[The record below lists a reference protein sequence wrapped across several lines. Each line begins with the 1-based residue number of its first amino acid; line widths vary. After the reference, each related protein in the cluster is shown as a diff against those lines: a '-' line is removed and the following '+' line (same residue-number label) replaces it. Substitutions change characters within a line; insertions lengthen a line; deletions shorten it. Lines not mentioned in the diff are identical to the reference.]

1 MQQPLDND
9 AGLAAADVAAK
20 YTLLSSQA
28 TFNTPG
34 QRPDYPPSLLSLVPQ
49 AVWETSIGGGNPFA
63 FGQPTLGEAVADLGC
78 GAGMDVCLAAAL
90 VGNSG
95 TVLGIDSNSALLE
108 RAAENL
114 RLSATLAAAPV
125 AEVKFVEA
133 PFDKPGHSTLEEH
146 NGRYDLVISN
156 GALCLSFDKPQA
168 LATAFAL
175 LRPGGRF
182 QLFDLC
188 QIDETVPEELERRIQ
203 QS

>member
-1 MQQPLDND
+1 
-9 AGLAAADVAAK
+9 VK

-28 TFNTPG
+28 TFNKPG
-34 QRPDYPPSLLSLVPQ
+34 QRPDYPPNLLALVPQ

-63 FGQPTLGEAVADLGC
+63 FGQPALSEAVADLGC

-90 VGNSG
+90 VGDSG
-95 TVLGIDSNSALLE
+95 MVLGIDSNSALLE

-114 RLSATLAAAPV
+114 RVSAPLAPDPV
-125 AEVKFVEA
+125 AEVMFVDA
-133 PFDKPGHSTLEEH
+133 PFDKPGHSTLAEH
-146 NGRYDLVISN
+146 YGRYDLVISN
-156 GALCLSFDKPQA
+156 GAVCLIFDKPQA
-168 LATAFAL
+168 LAMAFAL

-188 QIDETVPEELERRIQ
+188 QVDETVPEGLERCMQ

>member
-1 MQQPLDND
+1 MQKPLDND

-28 TFNTPG
+28 TFNKPG
-34 QRPDYPPSLLSLVPQ
+34 QRPDYPPSLLAFVPQ

-63 FGQPTLGEAVADLGC
+63 LGEPMLGETVADLGC

-95 TVLGIDSNSALLE
+95 RVLGIDSNEALLE

-114 RLSATLAAAPV
+114 RLSAPLAPNPV
-125 AEVKFVEA
+125 AEVTFIEGH
-133 PFDKPGHSTLEEH
+133 FDKPGHPILTEH
-146 NGRYDLVISN
+146 YGRCDLVISN
-156 GALCLSFDKPQA
+156 GALCLSFDKPKA
-168 LATAFAL
+168 LAIAFSL

-188 QIDETVPEELERRIQ
+188 QVDETVPEGLERHIQ

>member
-1 MQQPLDND
+1 
-9 AGLAAADVAAK
+9 LAAADVAAK

-28 TFNTPG
+28 TFNKPG
-34 QRPDYPPSLLSLVPQ
+34 QRPDYPTDLLALVPQ

-63 FGQPTLGEAVADLGC
+63 IGQPRLGEAVADLGC

-90 VGNSG
+90 VGYSG
-95 TVLGIDSNSALLE
+95 RVLGIDSNSSLLE

-114 RLSATLAAAPV
+114 SLSAPLAPDSV
-125 AEVKFVEA
+125 AEVAFVEA
-133 PFDKPGHSTLEEH
+133 PFDKLDNSTLTQH
-146 NGRYDLVISN
+146 YGRYDLVISN
-156 GALCLSFDKPQA
+156 GSLCLSFDKPQA
-168 LATAFAL
+168 LAVAFAL

-188 QIDETVPEELERRIQ
+188 QVDQTVPEGLERRIQ